1 MLLSELS
8 SGQKARIIKIS
19 GAAAVT
25 ARLLD
30 MGVVGGTVLE
40 LIRKAPLGDPLEIKI
55 RNFLLSLRKAEANII
70 QVEPL

>member
-1 MLLSELS
+1 MLLSALS
-8 SGQKARIIKIS
+8 VGQKARIINIS
-19 GAAAVT
+19 GTSELT

-30 MGVVGGTVLE
+30 MGIVKGTALE